1 MSRISLVSVIL
12 DSGWISVIS
21 EKKDVLNVC
30 GFAVKLSSPTF
41 VGLQPEERQ
50 SAVSFSI
57 RSVSVIH
64 DRLGLFSS
72 VCFIVNPQPSMIP
85 KPKDL

>member
-72 VCFIVNPQPSMIP
+72 SV
-85 KPKDL
+85 LL